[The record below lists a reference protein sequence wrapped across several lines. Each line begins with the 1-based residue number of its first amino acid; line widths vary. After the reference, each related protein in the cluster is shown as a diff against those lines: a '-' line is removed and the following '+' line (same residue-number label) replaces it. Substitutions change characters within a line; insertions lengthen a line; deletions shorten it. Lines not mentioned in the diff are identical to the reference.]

1 MCRIN
6 REMNDDTQLLKQY
19 AGIASEQAFRELV
32 ERHIQLVNS
41 TALRMVAGD
50 VHLAKDVTQVVFTDL
65 ARKAASLPGDIVL
78 GGWLHRHTCYTAAKT
93 VRTEIRR
100 RDRERIAMEINDAN
114 ESSPPESHWQQLA
127 SVLDDALNHLG
138 AQDRDAIVL
147 RYLQSRDLRSIG
159 LTIGT
164 SEDAA
169 QKRISRAL
177 EKLRR
182 FLTHRGITL
191 SGASL
196 ATDLDAGAKPPVPHG
211 LAASISAAAL
221 SGATTAKTAFTLT
234 ILKTM
239 TTSKLSLT
247 LASVVALV
255 GVTVV
260 VVDHMNPATTD
271 TAVVVKHGNSIAAT
285 VADAA
290 PAVAQPAMVVVA
302 VPAPEPAA
310 PTLRAEA
317 RTVAAQPA
325 PEPVA
330 SGKHRA
336 QIGHIVYDP
345 EDLAF
350 GRVSPA
356 TTDGSDNSLAKKGDV
371 IAPVAIPDRIPDYA
385 MENADGSATYIYV
398 RTQGAP
404 IVVTEGIDGTVSSR
418 KGIPSDLFLN

>member
-1 MCRIN
+1 MCRFK

-19 AGIASEQAFRELV
+19 ARIGSEQAFGELV

-65 ARKAASLPGDIVL
+65 ARKAASLPGDLVL
-78 GGWLHRHTCYTAAKT
+78 GGWLHRHTYFTAAKT

-100 RDRERIAMEINDAN
+100 RNRERTAMEINDAN
-114 ESSPPESHWQQLA
+114 ESSPPEAHWQQLA

-196 ATDLDAGAKPPVPHG
+196 ATVLDTGASPPVPQG

-221 SGATTAKTAFTLT
+221 SGATTANTASTLT
-234 ILKTM
+234 ILKIM

-255 GVTVV
+255 GVTAVV
-260 VVDHMNPATTD
+260 VTHMNPVAAD
-271 TAVVVKHGNSIAAT
+271 APVVVTHVNSVAAT
-285 VADAA
+285 VAAAA
-290 PAVAQPAMVVVA
+290 PTVANPPMVVAA

-310 PTLRAEA
+310 PTPRAEA
-317 RTVAAQPA
+317 WPVAAQPA
-325 PEPVA
+325 PKTVA
-330 SGKHRA
+330 SVKHRA
-336 QIGHIVYDP
+336 PTGHVVYDP
-345 EDLAF
+345 EDLAL

-356 TTDGSDNSLAKKGDV
+356 TAGGGDDNLGKKGDF
-371 IAPVAIPDRIPDYA
+371 IAPVAIPERLPDYA
-385 MENADGSATYIYV
+385 MENADGSIMYVYI
-398 RTQGAP
+398 RDQGAP
-404 IVVTEGIDGTVSSR
+404 IVVTEDIDGTISSR
-418 KGIPSDLFLN
+418 KGIPSNYF